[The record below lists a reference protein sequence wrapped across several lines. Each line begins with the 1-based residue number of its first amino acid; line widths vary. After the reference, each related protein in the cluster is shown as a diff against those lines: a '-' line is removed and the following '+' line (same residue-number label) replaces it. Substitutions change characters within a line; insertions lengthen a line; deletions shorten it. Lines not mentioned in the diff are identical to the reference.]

1 VINRDIYKAP
11 IDISHGTPTLATIKE
26 RFSHIQA
33 SSAKYAVTDYLS
45 SSLASPFHN
54 VQVWALEVILVRG
67 CNLSTLY
74 NHANQ
79 YGIDSEVVSIAAN
92 ILDRCLMKWVPKLCQ
107 CGDTPFHFEM
117 YCYIALSLAIK
128 TRIGRHQVGK
138 DRQIPSIAEFL
149 PNYSTAMI
157 HAAEVNIL
165 YELQWNLLFPT
176 PASIVRDLLSIL
188 RVHLGVHSN
197 DVAFHNYQCD
207 VLREAVLLTELATLH
222 YSCSIF
228 SPITV
233 ALASVMC
240 AIRSINRFLLLQ
252 EDPLQVFKD
261 AVHSQLGDLGISCD
275 ASEVHECGNR
285 IYAIGYPSYQKTQV
299 WHGSNPYHVP
309 VSP

>member
-1 VINRDIYKAP
+1 MPY
-11 IDISHGTPTLATIKE
+11 H
-26 RFSHIQA
+26 
-33 SSAKYAVTDYLS
+33 
-45 SSLASPFHN
+45 
-54 VQVWALEVILVRG
+54 
-67 CNLSTLY
+67 
-74 NHANQ
+74 
-79 YGIDSEVVSIAAN
+79 
-92 ILDRCLMKWVPKLCQ
+92 LDV
-107 CGDTPFHFEM
+107 

-128 TRIGRHQVGK
+128 TRIGRRQGK
-138 DRQIPSIAEFL
+138 DRQIPSITEFL
-149 PNYSTAMI
+149 PNYPSDMI

-165 YELQWNLLFPT
+165 HELQWNLLFPT

-188 RVHLGVHSN
+188 RVHLGMHAN
-197 DVAFHNYQCD
+197 DMAFHNYQND

-240 AIRSINRFLLLQ
+240 AIRSINRFLVLQ

-275 ASEVHECGNR
+275 TNEVHECNNR
-285 IYAIGYPSYQKTQV
+285 IYAIICPSYQKTQV
-299 WHGSNPYHVP
+299 WHGLNTYYIP